1 MEDAHLKIEN
11 IKLWSKV
18 GVLDEERSLG
28 QLFSL
33 DVYLW
38 SDFEECSK
46 SDDIN
51 DTIDYSRLVK
61 DIKTHSE
68 TFSCF
73 TIEKYSKEIMEL
85 IKERFLVNRI
95 RIVLTKCKPPI
106 VGFKGTVSIE
116 RIFSK
121 D

>member
-51 DTIDYSRLVK
+51 DTIDYSRLVE
-61 DIKTHSE
+61 DIKAHSE

-73 TIEKYSKEIMEL
+73 TIEKYSKEIMKL
-85 IKERFLVNRI
+85 IKERFLVDKI

-106 VGFKGTVSIE
+106 VGFSGTVSIE